1 MKVFIAGASGILGR
15 DLAKLLS
22 RNSIDYLGS
31 YNSRPTEK
39 CIKFDFFNEDEVERN
54 LLESK
59 VDVVI
64 NCIVERFT
72 DVCEKDWNK
81 TISVNVVIPDI
92 LSRVCARNN
101 ISFIHISTDYVFDG
115 KSPPYS
121 PLSEPNPLQ
130 NYGISKLI
138 AEYRIKANLKQYLI
152 IRVPVL
158 YTDSYE
164 YLDETAVTTL
174 GKKVMNQIDTFTEDN
189 VSIRRPVYIP
199 DFCEFLVTSI
209 LTNKTG
215 IHHYYNSVDKTTKYK
230 MIKEISKYMNLRS
243 NHILPINSF
252 ADGGANRPLDTELAD
267 NSVPPLTV
275 SITKGIELCFERF
288 IHPDFSECPEE
299 FLVIFDLDGTLIDSD
314 TDHYYAYR
322 LALSGW
328 TDLSKEYY
336 FNIIN
341 TKSIDYMLE
350 DLKIPVDI
358 RPIIKRNKQ
367 NIMNT
372 SVDWI
377 YGAEKFIMF
386 LDSLGIEMAIVTN
399 TDKANV
405 EKFCNHLPTLRKI
418 KNVITRQDY
427 LVAKPDPECYKLAVE
442 RYGKGKKYIVGFEN
456 TVNGLRALKGVTNR
470 TYCIAN
476 KYNYLYNDLKKE
488 DTILIHNFDFF
499 AHQ

>member
-1 MKVFIAGASGILGR
+1 MKILVTGSKGQLGNSLSDTFDSLGIECFSIPRTELDIR
-15 DLAKLLS
+15 D
-22 RNSIDYLGS
+22 
-31 YNSRPTEK
+31 
-39 CIKFDFFNEDEVERN
+39 
-54 LLESK
+54 SK
-59 VDVVI
+59 NVNAVVRKVKPNYII
-64 NCIVERFT
+64 NTAAFT
-72 DVCEKDWNK
+72 DVDRAESEAVECE
-81 TISVNVVIPDI
+81 SVNSLGP
-92 LSRVCARNN
+92 RVLAEASLEHGCTLVQ
-101 ISFIHISTDYVFDG
+101 ISTDYVFDG
-115 KSPPYS
+115 KAPPYS

-267 NSVPPLTV
+267 SSVPPLAV

-427 LVAKPDPECYKLAVE
+427 LVAKPDPECYKLALE